1 MWEQIQSN
9 KRKTVVLVVAMAFVL
24 LVLGYIIG
32 ESVGRGVGILG
43 VFAAFLLWLILS
55 LVAYFKGDNII
66 LAVSGAKKIE
76 KGDHPELFNIVEE
89 MTIASGLPKM
99 PDIYIINDTSLNA
112 FAVGRNPDKAAV
124 AVTAGMLGRLNRDE
138 LQGVIA
144 HEVSHIINRDVL
156 LMTMVGIM
164 LGAIVMISEIY
175 LRSLFYGAISG
186 RRYSS
191 RSSRK
196 GGGGQ
201 GIAMVIAIVAAIL
214 APLLARL
221 IYLAVSRKREYLAD
235 ANATVLTRYPE
246 GLASAL
252 EQLGASTTPVA
263 KANKATAAM
272 YIINP
277 FAKAKLSALTSTH
290 PPLAERV
297 KILRSIGGTVTYG
310 AYQEA
315 WGAIGGKRAGQ
326 LPGSALS
333 DTERG
338 GSVRKAD
345 PRAKRKSPKQQMRE
359 TGDLL
364 RNINKFIFLP
374 CVCELKLKLPPDFKH
389 DKVTCPKCSREH
401 TVPNAQLA
409 AAAAIADNLPA
420 DKAEKVGRAARPPKL
435 GKSPSGET
443 LKIKRQPGEWMTFKC
458 TCGATK
464 TLSPEF
470 AAKKMKCKKCA
481 RTIEIE

>member
-1 MWEQIQSN
+1 MREQIQSN
-9 KRKTVVLVVAMAFVL
+9 KRKSVVLVVAMAFVL

-32 ESVGRGVGILG
+32 ESVGQGVGILG
-43 VFAAFLLWLILS
+43 ILAAFMLWVVLS
-55 LVAYFKGDNII
+55 LVAYFKGDSIL

-76 KGDHPELFNIVEE
+76 KDDHPELFNVVEE

-99 PDIYIINDTSLNA
+99 PDIYIIDDTSMNA
-112 FAVGRNPDKAAV
+112 FAVGRKPENAAV
-124 AVTAGMLGRLNRDE
+124 AVTAGMLGHLTRDE

-175 LRSLFYGAISG
+175 LRSLFYGAVAG

-196 GGGGQ
+196 SGGGQ
-201 GIAMVIAIVAAIL
+201 GIAMVVAVVAAIL
-214 APLLARL
+214 APILARL

-277 FAKAKLSALTSTH
+277 FAKAKLTALTSTH

-315 WGAIGGKRAGQ
+315 WGKTSGAKAER
-326 LPGSALS
+326 LPQSALS
-333 DTERG
+333 DTEHG
-338 GSVRKAD
+338 GAVRKAG
-345 PRAKRKSPKQQMRE
+345 PRSKRKSPKQQMRD

-374 CVCELKLKLPPDFKH
+374 CVCGLKIKLPPDFKH

-401 TVPNAQLA
+401 AVPVAQLA
-409 AAAAIADNLPA
+409 AVVAIADNLPDTA
-420 DKAEKVGRAARPPKL
+420 KEVGRAARPPKL
-435 GKSPSGET
+435 EKSLGSET

-464 TLSPEF
+464 TLSPSF
-470 AAKKMKCKKCA
+470 TATKMKCKKCG
-481 RTIEIE
+481 RTIEIG